1 MSLRTSALHRGSTNS
16 ADRCV
21 SAPGL
26 EEQPA
31 PPASRRGRGGAAGS
45 RQMCI
50 IINNNNND
58 SPTSALQNACCGC
71 TGAQLHA
78 SASSSLRHRTSS
90 TSVHKMPWTE
100 KGIFTTRDVTPLW
113 SPCWIVAQMWRARAP
128 AGDRSVPLGSPT
140 SLQLQAASTR
150 ARERSRRGGRTLSVR
165 VQLSVFLE
173 CFRYGDQGG
182 FIRLTARLLP
192 LRVVFPAGPPGG
204 AVVPPGTPPE
214 VPLAR
219 C

>member
-1 MSLRTSALHRGSTNS
+1 MCHYGHQHFTVAQEIVPIGVCRPPQQ
-16 ADRCV
+16 

-31 PPASRRGRGGAAGS
+31 PPTSRRGRGGAAGS

-50 IINNNNND
+50 IIISNNNNNNND

-100 KGIFTTRDVTPLW
+100 NGIFTTRDVTPLW
-113 SPCWIVAQMWRARAP
+113 SPSLIVAQMWCGRAP

-150 ARERSRRGGRTLSVR
+150 AREG
-165 VQLSVFLE
+165 
-173 CFRYGDQGG
+173 
-182 FIRLTARLLP
+182 
-192 LRVVFPAGPPGG
+192 
-204 AVVPPGTPPE
+204 
-214 VPLAR
+214 
-219 C
+219 